1 MQHQPI
7 ITPFHLPRRQLWMAW
22 AVIMMVLV
30 GLRLYVCFFS
40 GLPNWHRDTGDYFS
54 QADALLAGGYVNYF
68 PNGLPGIIALLK
80 SITPDHADLA
90 LLWLHVGMAAGT
102 GWFIY
107 RICSVLFRN
116 DWIALGALLLLAIF
130 PTQVNLTRWLTS
142 EVSSTFFLTAA
153 YYYYLRKNHFTSGV
167 LFAFATLIR
176 TEFIFIA
183 GLLLFFEL
191 IRKRSFNWKLM
202 LALFVPLII
211 TGMYCK
217 SKTGKF
223 AIAGHSKVNIMFS
236 VTASGENIDWDYVD
250 KHPEVETEKEAL
262 QMYFN
267 RMRTEPGPFFR
278 DRWLNFWEMWGYPSS
293 AKGTRG
299 HTERTI
305 IFLGNLLMLAG
316 GIFTFWKNR
325 KRFNVIILT
334 FPFVVITGLHIMM
347 MALQRYVFP
356 AEPFMIIFVAY
367 TLVYMFY
374 ALRSAKQ
381 TRQQ

>member
-1 MQHQPI
+1 MQHQTLIP
-7 ITPFHLPRRQLWMAW
+7 PFHLPRKQLRIAL
-22 AVIMMVLV
+22 AVIFMLLI

-68 PNGLPGIIALLK
+68 PNGLPAIIALLK
-80 SITPDHADLA
+80 WITPHHTDQT
-90 LLWLHVGMAAGT
+90 LLWLHVCMAAGT

-107 RICSVLFRN
+107 RICTVVFRN
-116 DWIALGALLLLAIF
+116 DWIALLALLLLAIF

-153 YYYYLRKNHFTSGV
+153 YYYYLKKNHYASGV

-176 TEFIFIA
+176 TEFIFIV

-191 IRKRSFNWKLM
+191 IRKKRLNWRLM
-202 LALFVPLII
+202 ITLFIPLFL

-223 AIAGHSKVNIMFS
+223 AIAGHSKVNILFS

-250 KHPEVETEKEAL
+250 KHPEIKTEKEAL
-262 QMYFN
+262 QLYFK
-267 RMRTEPGPFFR
+267 RMRNEPGPFFK

-299 HTERTI
+299 NTERTI
-305 IFLGNLLMLAG
+305 IFLGNILMLAG
-316 GIFTFWKNR
+316 GLFTCWKNR
-325 KRFNVIILT
+325 KRFEVIILA

-356 AEPFMIIFVAY
+356 AEPFMIALVAY
-367 TLVYMFY
+367 MLLYMLY
-374 ALRSAKQ
+374 GLRAKKVI
-381 TRQQ
+381 RNV